1 MFYVVTVTAVP
12 AVQIA
17 HGCVSMA
24 ALAVFVIVFAA
35 HVYIC
40 TAEGTHYCV
49 SMAAVVTRTHY
60 SGTLYVHF
68 LSRYLAQL
76 DNVTPVMMD
85 RNDPTLTSDYGAL
98 GLTP

>member
-1 MFYVVTVTAVP
+1 
-12 AVQIA
+12 
-17 HGCVSMA
+17 
-24 ALAVFVIVFAA
+24 
-35 HVYIC
+35 
-40 TAEGTHYCV
+40 
-49 SMAAVVTRTHY
+49 MAAVVTRTHY